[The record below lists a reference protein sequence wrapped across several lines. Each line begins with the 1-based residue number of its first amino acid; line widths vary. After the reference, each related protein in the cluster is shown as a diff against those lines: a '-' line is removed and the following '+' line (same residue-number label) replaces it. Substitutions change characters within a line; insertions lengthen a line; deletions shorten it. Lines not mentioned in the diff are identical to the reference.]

1 MGATG
6 SGKTILTALVPR
18 LYDVTDGRI
27 TLDGVDLRDFTLEKL
42 RSLVATAFEE
52 PTLFS
57 MSARENLTLGRSEAT
72 EAEIAEALGVA
83 QADFA
88 LDLPWGLETRIG
100 EQGMSLSGGQRQ
112 RLALARAVLAQPRVL
127 VLDDTLSALDV
138 HTEKLVEEALRR
150 VLAETTGLVV
160 AHRASTVLLA
170 DRVALLQRGTI
181 TDVGTHRELLD
192 TVPAYRELLAADA
205 DLEGARVMTTN
216 GTEQAWR
223 GVAADGM
230 ADEEM
235 TAATSARLATRSRR
249 LLTDLLRPYS
259 KAIKWL
265 IVIVVLENAARL
277 SIPYLVK
284 VGIDS
289 GIPPIRED
297 DNLEPLLL
305 IVGIVLFATIT
316 QAVTRNLFLVRSGII
331 GQDLL
336 FEIRQRV
343 FRHFQRLSPAFHDK
357 YTSGRV
363 ISRQTSD
370 VDAIY
375 EMLEGGFDGLVTA
388 ALTLVGTAAL
398 LLFLDV
404 KLGLVALLCGPLLA
418 WLTNWFRKSSAKT
431 YRVTREKV
439 ALVIVHFVESM
450 GGIRAVQAF
459 RREPRNQEIFD
470 DVNEQ
475 YRVANL
481 AAFRLVAWF
490 MPGIKLIGNVT
501 IAVVL
506 LYGGYLAYHGQVTV
520 GVLAAFLLYLRQ
532 FFEPM
537 QEISQFYNTFQSAS
551 AALEKLSGVLEE
563 EPGVPEPTDPTP
575 LPDPR
580 GELTFDHVDFEYV
593 AGVPVLPGL
602 DLTVPAGQTLALV
615 GTTGAGKT
623 TLAKLATRFYDPTG
637 GRVLLDG
644 VDLRQLTDETL
655 HRAIVMVTQENYLF
669 SGSIADNIRFGRPGA
684 GIEEVVEAATALGA
698 DGFIRELPH
707 GYETEVS
714 NRGGVLSAGQRQ
726 LVAFARA
733 FLADPAVLI
742 LDEATS
748 SLDVP
753 SERLVQ
759 KALRTILAGR
769 TAVIIAH
776 RLSTV
781 EIADRVLVMEHG
793 RIIEDGAPAD
803 LIAGGEGRF
812 SDLHQAWVDSLA

>member
-1 MGATG
+1 M
-6 SGKTILTALVPR
+6 
-18 LYDVTDGRI
+18 
-27 TLDGVDLRDFTLEKL
+27 
-42 RSLVATAFEE
+42 
-52 PTLFS
+52 
-57 MSARENLTLGRSEAT
+57 
-72 EAEIAEALGVA
+72 
-83 QADFA
+83 
-88 LDLPWGLETRIG
+88 
-100 EQGMSLSGGQRQ
+100 
-112 RLALARAVLAQPRVL
+112 
-127 VLDDTLSALDV
+127 
-138 HTEKLVEEALRR
+138 
-150 VLAETTGLVV
+150 
-160 AHRASTVLLA
+160 
-170 DRVALLQRGTI
+170 
-181 TDVGTHRELLD
+181 
-192 TVPAYRELLAADA
+192 
-205 DLEGARVMTTN
+205 
-216 GTEQAWR
+216 
-223 GVAADGM
+223 
-230 ADEEM
+230 
-235 TAATSARLATRSRR
+235 
-249 LLTDLLRPYS
+249 
-259 KAIKWL
+259 
-265 IVIVVLENAARL
+265 VIENAARL

-289 GIPPIRED
+289 GIPPIREG
-297 DNLEPLLL
+297 DNLEPLLM
-305 IVGIVLFATIT
+305 IVGAVLFAAIT
-316 QAVTRNLFLVRSGII
+316 QAVTRNLFLVRSGTI
-331 GQDLL
+331 GQDVL
-336 FEIRQRV
+336 FQIRQRV
-343 FRHFQRLSPAFHDK
+343 FRHFQRLSPAFHDS

-375 EMLEGGFDGLVTA
+375 EMLESGFDGLVTA

-404 KLGLVALLCGPLLA
+404 KLGLVALVCGPFLA
-418 WLTNWFRKSSAKT
+418 WLTNWFRKSSAKS

-475 YRVANL
+475 YRAANL
-481 AAFRLVAWF
+481 VAFRLVAWF
-490 MPGIKLIGNVT
+490 MPGIRLIGNVT

-506 LYGGYLAYHGQVTV
+506 LYGGYLAFHGEVTV

-563 EPGVPEPTDPTP
+563 EPGVPEPKDPVP
-575 LPDPR
+575 LPDPH
-580 GELTFDHVDFEYV
+580 GALTFDHVDFEYV
-593 AGVPVLPGL
+593 EGVPVLPDL
-602 DLTVPAGQTLALV
+602 DLAVPAGQTLALV

-623 TLAKLATRFYDPTG
+623 TLAKLATRFYDPIG

-644 VDLRQLTDETL
+644 VDLRDLSDETL

-698 DGFIRELPH
+698 DGFIRELPE
-707 GYETEVS
+707 GYDTQVS

-748 SLDVP
+748 SLDIP

-793 RIIEDGAPAD
+793 RIVEDGSPAE
-803 LIAGGEGRF
+803 LSPAARAGSPTSTGPGSTRSPDHDALGVVETVRLTTSG
-812 SDLHQAWVDSLA
+812 QASSRDVLEASLAQIERLDRRFNAFTVVLTDVARAEADERDAARARGEALGPAARRTGGDQRGARRRRLRHDVRRPGQLDARRGRR